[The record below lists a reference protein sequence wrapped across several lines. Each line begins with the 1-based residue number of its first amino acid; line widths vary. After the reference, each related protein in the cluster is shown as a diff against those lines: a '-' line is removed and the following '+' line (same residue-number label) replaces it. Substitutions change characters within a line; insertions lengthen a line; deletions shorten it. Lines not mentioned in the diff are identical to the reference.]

1 MADGTIRATTAAAK
15 APIAP
20 NERVE
25 REVVDLE
32 GQQHDPEDQP
42 HEDHTAPLFN
52 SDVTATRSN
61 HPHMIHGPRL

>member
-1 MADGTIRATTAAAK
+1 MADGSDQGDHRGRERSDRA
-15 APIAP
+15 
-20 NERVE
+20 EQRVE